1 MRENIVK
8 SLKLSLFL
16 EVELLTNRGVQ
27 CKI

>member
-16 EVELLTNRGVQ
+16 AVELLTNRGFQ
-27 CKI
+27 CKM

>member
-1 MRENIVK
+1 MGENIVK

-16 EVELLTNRGVQ
+16 AVELLTNRGVQ